1 MNKETKISEIGSEAA
16 TNENG
21 NKVATYGHKNH
32 VTWQDVTEE
41 GYFNRVRTLD
51 RETGEWSPT
60 YDFGVAKDNHA
71 RGVITADSQGFLHVI
86 LSGHNTPCS
95 YRRSV
100 RSNDASEWTD
110 PVEVASGTYPY
121 LVCDTNDNLYLTLR
135 NAERW
140 KGVEFYVKP
149 CDGAW
154 EPRGKIIARNE
165 DYTGYA
171 AFASGMCFDAKGVL
185 HLVNDFYEGY
195 GIYDNRG
202 IHQAVAYMQ
211 SPDGGR
217 TWRTMRGDPVDTP
230 ARPHQMDVI
239 AESTGLR
246 HEAMPPPVIL
256 AHGNIAVDGEG
267 KPYIL
272 YLYHLNEPGQIIL
285 ASPDEEGIWRQQP
298 IDAVKEVYP
307 DYRPVACRGAFTID
321 GEGIFRALISVAPL
335 DHPAWS
341 RGLMTRSR
349 ASALRKGLPIVWLI
363 SKDQG
368 ESFQVEP
375 AVEPGAQVTA
385 QSPKFELPVGQGTPP
400 AGTPGFVWFDNA
412 ARELPEYE
420 SEEER
425 NSSFRGVQNNV
436 YWQPG

>member
-1 MNKETKISEIGSEAA
+1 M
-16 TNENG
+16 
-21 NKVATYGHKNH
+21 
-32 VTWQDVTEE
+32 TWQDVTEE

-51 RETGEWSPT
+51 GETGEWSPT

-71 RGVITADSQGFLHVI
+71 RGVITADSEGFLHVV

-95 YRRSV
+95 YRRSI

-121 LVCDTNDNLYLTLR
+121 LVCDRNDDLCLTLR

-140 KGVEFYVKP
+140 KGVEFYLKP
-149 CDGAW
+149 PDSAW
-154 EPRGKIIARNE
+154 EGRGKIIDRRE

-171 AFASGMCFDAKGVL
+171 AFASGMCFDADGVL

-195 GIYDNRG
+195 GIYDERG

-211 SPDGGR
+211 SPDAGR
-217 TWRTMRGDPVDTP
+217 TWRTIRGEPIDTP

-239 AESTGLR
+239 AQSTGLR
-246 HEAMPPPVIL
+246 HEAMPPPVML
-256 AHGNIAVDGEG
+256 AHGNIAVDGDG

-285 ASPDEEGIWRQQP
+285 ATPDEEGIWHQRP
-298 IDAVKEVYP
+298 IEAVKEAYP
-307 DYRPVACRGAFTID
+307 DFRPIACRGNFTID
-321 GEGIFRALISVAPL
+321 REGIFRALISVAPF

-349 ASALRKGLPIVWLI
+349 ASAHRNGLPVLWLI
-363 SKDQG
+363 SRDQG
-368 ESFQVEP
+368 GTFQVET
-375 AVEPGAQVTA
+375 AIEPNEQTTA
-385 QSPKFELPVGQGTPP
+385 CSPKYELPVGPGVPP
-400 AGTPGFVWFDNA
+400 TGTPGTVWFDNVSLEVTGYE
-412 ARELPEYE
+412 REG
-420 SEEER
+420 ER
-425 NSSFRGVQNNV
+425 NSSHRGLQNNV
-436 YWQPG
+436 FWQPGD